1 MKIIQPKIKK
11 EFEYEPEEH
20 YTLLQSSYD
29 LYFNKAHIEFDEDTT
44 QMDTLYFNQCTF
56 ESIDFTKIHGLDLVF
71 HGCDL
76 SNCQFEDASLNRIQF
91 KDGRMIGAT
100 FTDLTLKHVQ
110 FSNCQLKMSQF
121 VNCQFDHVLFNDNQM
136 SETYISFCKQKAL
149 EIKDCSLTSLEV
161 VETSLNGVDL
171 SSNEIEELVIQPT
184 DLKGATVSEYQAY
197 DILPLF
203 GVKVT

>member
-1 MKIIQPKIKK
+1 MNNNLCRYIIKVQTHIIIRSTFMKIIQPKIKK

-76 SNCQFEDASLNRIQF
+76 S
-91 KDGRMIGAT
+91 
-100 FTDLTLKHVQ
+100 
-110 FSNCQLKMSQF
+110 
-121 VNCQFDHVLFNDNQM
+121 NCQFDHVLFNDNQM

-203 GVKVT
+203 GVKVTSS